1 MKLILRADV
10 ENLGTLG
17 DVVEVKPGY
26 GRNYLLPQGLAM
38 LATEGNM
45 KTFEQ
50 ERKKLQAIM
59 DAQRAEARSLAE
71 KLEALE
77 LVIRMHVGEN
87 DKLYGSVTTSMIGDA
102 IAESGI
108 EIDRRRILLDGP
120 IRTLGEFNVRVRLHA
135 DVVAELPL
143 KVVSDHVIVEEEAAP
158 AEAPAEEAPAAEA
171 EAQTAAE

>member
-87 DKLYGSVTTSMIGDA
+87 DKLYGSVTTTMIGDA
-102 IAESGI
+102 IAEAGI

-120 IRTLGEFNVRVRLHA
+120 IRTLGEFKVRVRLHA
-135 DVVAELPL
+135 DVIAELPL
-143 KVVSDHVIVEEEAAP
+143 KVLSDHVIVEEEAAP
-158 AEAPAEEAPAAEA
+158 AEAPAEEAPVAEA